1 VSTEKHLETWTE
13 LVAKFISLEV
23 GELRASVVL
32 SCNGQ
37 RFILSFPTES
47 LEWQML
53 QRELSACKTGTRIAL
68 VATDEA
74 SRPLLIRKIRTMEV

>member
-1 VSTEKHLETWTE
+1 MSTEKHLETWTE
-13 LVAKFISLEV
+13 LVAKFISLEA

-37 RFILSFPTES
+37 HFILSFPTQS
-47 LEWQML
+47 LEWQAL

-68 VATDEA
+68 VVTDEA